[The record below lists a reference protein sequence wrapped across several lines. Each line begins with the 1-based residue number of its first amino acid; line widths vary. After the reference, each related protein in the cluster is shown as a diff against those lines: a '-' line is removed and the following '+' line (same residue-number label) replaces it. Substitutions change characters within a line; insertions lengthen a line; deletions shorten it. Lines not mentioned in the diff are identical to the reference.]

1 MIVDAL
7 SIVSPSVPADCCG
20 REGCR
25 NPALAT
31 TRIPFLNLVLV
42 ENEIYLTEEGQEDP
56 NGLARAVVDI
66 TGVHEW
72 TREEAESQG
81 VEWNPDY
88 ICWEL
93 SNVRHIEHLFL
104 VSRDGK
110 SIKSTLTRSQ
120 RFSRRLRRHLNMG
133 VKMRWIVSCILSAAF
148 IFVFPL

>member
-7 SIVSPSVPADCCG
+7 SIVSPSVQRIVAGEKVVEIRRWLPP
-20 REGCR
+20 E
-25 NPALAT
+25 
-31 TRIPFLNLVLV
+31 IPFLNLVLV

-81 VEWNPDY
+81 VEWTPDY

-93 SNVRHIEHLFL
+93 SNVRCIEPPIPCVARRKIYKIDIDTVSTFL
-104 VSRDGK
+104 
-110 SIKSTLTRSQ
+110 Q
-120 RFSRRLRRHLNMG
+120 
-133 VKMRWIVSCILSAAF
+133 AF
-148 IFVFPL
+148 EPTS